1 MVLFHTSP
9 YCARHDRA
17 CGIRHDR
24 FLDAYEDSGAP
35 RVAGPPFC
43 STTCDGRALFAACF
57 SCKVRWEDLQ
67 VAVGNPQCGAF
78 SPTVAKGE
86 RLKTWPLESLVI
98 GSPLESCAS
107 LSYLHIF
114 HFEYAH
120 QRRPTNLEPCWR
132 HTYWTGH
139 YWLEASLGASCSM
152 SCCRECPEKWRAKSL
167 HRLSLQTCLG
177 RAKCLCNFCGFS

>member
-9 YCARHDRA
+9 YCARYDRA

-24 FLDAYEDSGAP
+24 LLDAYEDSGAP
-35 RVAGPPFC
+35 SVAGPPFC

-78 SPTVAKGE
+78 SPAVAKGE
-86 RLKTWPLESLVI
+86 RLDLWSLWLSDHLWKAAPL
-98 GSPLESCAS
+98 
-107 LSYLHIF
+107 YHIF

-120 QRRPTNLEPCWR
+120 QRRPKSP
-132 HTYWTGH
+132 
-139 YWLEASLGASCSM
+139 SLVGGTTDS
-152 SCCRECPEKWRAKSL
+152 KL
-167 HRLSLQTCLG
+167 LLSKLFYELSQGVSRKPACQVFAPVGLQTLG
-177 RAKCLCNFCGFS
+177 RSVFV